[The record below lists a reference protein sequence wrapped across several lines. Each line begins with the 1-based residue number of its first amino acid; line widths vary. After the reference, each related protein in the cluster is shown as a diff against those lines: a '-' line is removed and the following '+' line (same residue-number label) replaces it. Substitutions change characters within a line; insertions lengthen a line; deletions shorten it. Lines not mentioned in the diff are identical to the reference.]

1 MQDFTKLK
9 VWQRAHEVTLAVYR
23 LTADFPRSEAYGLV
37 SQMRRWASSVGANI
51 AEGCGRG
58 SNADLARYLQT
69 AMGSTSELQYHL
81 LLSRDLE
88 FLAVADHD
96 ELSASVVEIRRMLAA
111 LIAKLR
117 VGATDNSRLRTGNSP

>member
-37 SQMRRWASSVGANI
+37 SQMRRCASSIGANI
-51 AEGCGRG
+51 AEACGRG

-69 AMGSTSELQYHL
+69 AMGSTSELQCHL

-88 FLAVADHD
+88 FLAVANHD
-96 ELSASVVEIRRMLAA
+96 ELSSSVVEIRRMLAA

-117 VGATDNSRLRTGNSP
+117 VGATDN

>member
-23 LTADFPRSEAYGLV
+23 LTADFPRSETYGLV
-37 SQMRRWASSVGANI
+37 SQMRRCAGSIGANI

-58 SNADLARYLQT
+58 SNADLARYLQM

-81 LLSRDLE
+81 LLSRDLKFVGVPE
-88 FLAVADHD
+88 HD
-96 ELSASVVEIRRMLAA
+96 ELAASVIEIRRMLAA

-117 VGATDNSRLRTGNSP
+117 IESTDN

>member
-1 MQDFTKLK
+1 VQDFTKLK

-23 LTADFPRSEAYGLV
+23 LTADFPRTETYGLT
-37 SQMRRWASSVGANI
+37 SQMRRCSSSIGANI

-58 SNADLARYLQT
+58 SNADLARYLQM
-69 AMGSTSELQYHL
+69 AMGSASELQYHL
-81 LLSRDLE
+81 LLSRDLK
-88 FLAVADHD
+88 FLAVSEHD

-117 VGATDNSRLRTGNSP
+117 VEATDN